1 MRIEWDERKRV
12 TNLRKHQLDFAD
24 AWKIFLRPVLTVLDE
39 HSTEYG
45 EERWIGIGL
54 MDETRVV
61 VIVYTEPQEDTVRI
75 ISFRKA
81 LSYERERYQQAFRD
95 EFGAL

>member
-1 MRIEWDERKRV
+1 M
-12 TNLRKHQLDFAD
+12 
-24 AWKIFLRPVLTVLDE
+24 TVLDE
-39 HSTEYG
+39 PSTEYG

-61 VIVYTEPQEDTVRI
+61 VIVYTDPQEDTVRIISFRI

-95 EFGAL
+95 EFGAF